1 MTTIDDLI
9 GFGLDAY
16 RGYAPE
22 PDAPVWLAT
31 RRDRATFTSC
41 AGLDDESLPAAE
53 LAPESRAEF
62 AATLAERGLDATEF
76 QLIAVHPWQWAN
88 RLARTL
94 ASERARRNLVLL
106 GASA

>member
-16 RGYAPE
+16 RGYAPDPE
-22 PDAPVWLAT
+22 APVWLAA
-31 RRDRATFTSC
+31 RRDRASC
-41 AGLDDESLPAAE
+41 AVLEETVPSAE
-53 LAPESRAEF
+53 LGPESKAEF

-76 QLIAVHPWQWAN
+76 QLIAVHPRHWAN
-88 RLARTL
+88 RLATRCAREL
-94 ASERARRNLVLL
+94 ANRNLVLL

>member
-22 PDAPVWLAT
+22 PEAPVWLAA
-31 RRDRATFTSC
+31 RHDRAGC
-41 AGLDDESLPAAE
+41 EVLAE
-53 LAPESRAEF
+53 TVPAPELGPETQAEF
-62 AATLAERGLDATEF
+62 AATLAERGLDVTEF
-76 QLIAVHPWQWAN
+76 QLIAVHPRQWAT
-88 RLARTL
+88 RLSTRCAGEL
-94 ASERARRNLVLL
+94 AKRNLVLL